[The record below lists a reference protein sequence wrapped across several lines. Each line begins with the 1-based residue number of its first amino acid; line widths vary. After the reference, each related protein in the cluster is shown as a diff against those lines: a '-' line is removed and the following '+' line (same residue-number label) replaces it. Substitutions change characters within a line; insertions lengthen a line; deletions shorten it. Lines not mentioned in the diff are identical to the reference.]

1 MQSKLAGWKR
11 NTLSLAG
18 WITLAQSVLNA
29 IPTYAMQSSSLP
41 QHTTSR
47 IDSNIRN
54 FIWGASSDHKK
65 PHLLSWDSICRPKEQ
80 GGLGLRKA
88 REMND
93 AYLMKL
99 GWTILKEP
107 DRLWV
112 QIFTDK
118 YLKETSEGLQIRRK
132 TGGSSLWKGIRRTW
146 HDLVS
151 GCQHSIRNGK
161 DTSFWNSTWLDSGV
175 RLIDHAT
182 RSITEVELNN
192 SVSDWVDD
200 TGKWDWQRLNGC
212 LPPLI
217 VGQVTGMDSPH
228 PTDGDDE
235 MIWGPDPK
243 GRFSI
248 KSAYEILATTR
259 GPPQQNTWKHIW
271 RWQGPSRIKHFL
283 WLAAHN
289 RLLSNEE
296 RLRRHMTDR
305 DDCHRCPSVSETSLH
320 ILRDCNL
327 AKSVWT
333 SLLPPDHVANFF
345 VGDIHDW
352 IVRGIQLFNDNLLF
366 GVTTWILWKARNED
380 IFDNKRVTS
389 DQLRLRVLHWIAGV
403 RETMRAESH
412 VLSEVVTR
420 RRETLLRWI
429 PDPDQWVTVNCDCSV
444 IQPHGLAACGGII
457 RNSHG
462 RRLAVF
468 AANLGVCTIMRAELR
483 AVVLGLELA
492 WEMGMRKIQLQ
503 IDSQSSVL
511 AIMRDHTDDS
521 RHGHT
526 IQHIRRLLSRDW
538 LVDVSHIF

>member
-1 MQSKLAGWKR
+1 
-11 NTLSLAG
+11 
-18 WITLAQSVLNA
+18 
-29 IPTYAMQSSSLP
+29 
-41 QHTTSR
+41 
-47 IDSNIRN
+47 
-54 FIWGASSDHKK
+54 
-65 PHLLSWDSICRPKEQ
+65 
-80 GGLGLRKA
+80 
-88 REMND
+88 
-93 AYLMKL
+93 
-99 GWTILKEP
+99 
-107 DRLWV
+107 
-112 QIFTDK
+112 
-118 YLKETSEGLQIRRK
+118 
-132 TGGSSLWKGIRRTW
+132 
-146 HDLVS
+146 
-151 GCQHSIRNGK
+151 
-161 DTSFWNSTWLDSGV
+161 
-175 RLIDHAT
+175 
-182 RSITEVELNN
+182 
-192 SVSDWVDD
+192 
-200 TGKWDWQRLNGC
+200 
-212 LPPLI
+212 
-217 VGQVTGMDSPH
+217 
-228 PTDGDDE
+228 

-327 AKSVWT
+327 AKSVW
-333 SLLPPDHVANFF
+333 
-345 VGDIHDW
+345 
-352 IVRGIQLFNDNLLF
+352 
-366 GVTTWILWKARNED
+366 
-380 IFDNKRVTS
+380 
-389 DQLRLRVLHWIAGV
+389 LRLRVLHWIAGV

>member
-118 YLKETSEGLQIRRK
+118 YLKETS
-132 TGGSSLWKGIRRTW
+132 
-146 HDLVS
+146 
-151 GCQHSIRNGK
+151 
-161 DTSFWNSTWLDSGV
+161 
-175 RLIDHAT
+175 
-182 RSITEVELNN
+182 
-192 SVSDWVDD
+192 
-200 TGKWDWQRLNGC
+200 
-212 LPPLI
+212 PLI

-296 RLRRHMTDR
+296 RLRRH
-305 DDCHRCPSVSETSLH
+305 
-320 ILRDCNL
+320 
-327 AKSVWT
+327 
-333 SLLPPDHVANFF
+333 HVANFF